1 MLLARKCVI
10 YDPDSETILKHMSYS
25 AAKLWNV
32 GNYEKRNYRLLG
44 LEKFP
49 DWYDQKKRLKSHFFY
64 KNLPFIS
71 APLPPLS
78 APSSCGNRSSSRPP
92 CRTGG

>member
-1 MLLARKCVI
+1 MKEQQHVTGQEVRRSMT
-10 YDPDSETILKHMSYS
+10 PDSETILKHMSYS

-49 DWYDQKKRLKSHFFY
+49 DW
-64 KNLPFIS
+64 
-71 APLPPLS
+71 
-78 APSSCGNRSSSRPP
+78 
-92 CRTGG
+92 